1 MRHRAGRHNWRAG
14 MQRLPNADMPSCRQK
29 RQTRRRATN
38 YECSSAPSC
47 RQKRQTRWYATN
59 SDCVHHCMFPVLPDG
74 NDARRKATREVTAI
88 SATLRP
94 VAGNC
99 FFDMASRRCGQKRHT
114 APTVATGKQ
123 QDSYGHEI
131 ANRDYHRYPTRLTG
145 HFFAGASFLLNKRAV
160 CLLQVLTTCFIGE
173 NDP

>member
-1 MRHRAGRHNWRAG
+1 MLICHRAVRKDRHEGEQRITNARVRHRAVRKDKHAG
-14 MQRLPNADMPSCRQK
+14 MQRIPTVCITACFPFFPMATMREEKPRARSLPSLPRCARLLATASS
-29 RQTRRRATN
+29 TWRA
-38 YECSSAPSC
+38 
-47 RQKRQTRWYATN
+47 
-59 SDCVHHCMFPVLPDG
+59 G
-74 NDARRKATREVTAI
+74 
-88 SATLRP
+88 
-94 VAGNC
+94 
-99 FFDMASRRCGQKRHT
+99 RCGQKRHT